1 MASSQNTSNLSGSPL
16 KFPVSSTHNSGT
28 ERVLADVRV
37 KMNDAMSGLFVGP
50 MPVDQFLDEFLPQP
64 VAVPLPGGIST
75 TLFDRM
81 PRTKLERQMYK
92 PFIDLIQNNGLIPGY
107 QIVNTS
113 DYPDHDSDDKIRP
126 DPTMYKST
134 VDVSKKVM
142 QFGEIELHFE
152 LKVDKSHDPF
162 DEPSPTDDRLNH
174 RFEASGIG
182 RSKDRS
188 QLIHY
193 ATEWFSRQHRR
204 FAFTVFICDPYVRFI
219 RWDRA
224 GAVVSEKFDYR
235 KNSQPLIDFLWR
247 FTHHDDAGRGLDPTV
262 VPATTHQ
269 AELAR
274 LHLSEWKPEQERPFV
289 VFKVRGVDGTP
300 REFIAWNCMSHSG
313 SLTGRC
319 TRAYPVYEEATGKR
333 YFLKDTWRAHDLA
346 KEADILRELQEAAVQ
361 YIPPYVCGGDLSE
374 DVTQTDLFVPDDGHE
389 ADTTGEQEGCE
400 PGDQLAGSSHK
411 RDGAW
416 RCGNDW
422 RRITQRFHHRF
433 VVDFI
438 GKPLSQVTSSEQF
451 IKVVSHAFTAHR
463 QAYESKNKI
472 IHRDISANN
481 ILIDV
486 NGNGILN
493 DWDLA
498 KREAELTQARRHER
512 TGTWEFMSCLLLLK
526 KRTIHTIQDDMESFV
541 YIVLYHGLRYFRHS
555 RPHSTKG
562 LLQDIFE
569 YQKTEGDG
577 TIMGG
582 RSKRS
587 MFLEGK
593 TYLGHDFE
601 FESKPLDRWNEAA
614 FAAVQ
619 EWLEH
624 VAPRAK
630 GSKSL
635 LTSMA
640 GNALPPQTTLA
651 TSASAAH
658 LHLRNHAAMAN
669 LFSHCLSSKDWPEPE
684 DPPVDAFPPS
694 GRKGEASQQ
703 SSKRPFESD
712 ERSSVGGSMKR
723 SRTSRSIQS
732 SKPTYTAKAAQ
743 EGIEGPRSPL

>member
-235 KNSQPLIDFLWR
+235 KNSRPLIDFLWR

-289 VFKVRGVDGTP
+289 VFKVTDVDGTP

-319 TRAYPVYEEATGKR
+319 TRAYPVYEEATRKR

-346 KEADILRELQEAAVQ
+346 KEADILRELQEAKVQ
-361 YIPPYVCGGDLSE
+361 YIPPYVCGGDLSG
-374 DVTQTDLFVPDDGHE
+374 DVTKTDL
-389 ADTTGEQEGCE
+389 
-400 PGDQLAGSSHK
+400 
-411 RDGAW
+411 
-416 RCGNDW
+416 CGNDW

-438 GKPLSQVTSSEQF
+438 GKPLSQVTSSEHF
-451 IKVVSHAFTAHR
+451 LKVVSHAFTAHH

-498 KREAELTQARRHER
+498 KRESELTQARRHER
-512 TGTWEFMSCLLLLK
+512 TGTWEFMSCLLLSK
-526 KRTIHTIQDDMESFV
+526 QHTIHTIQDDMESFV
-541 YIVLYHGLRYFRHS
+541 YIVLYHGLRYFRHNK
-555 RPHSTKG
+555 PNSTKNHMRA
-562 LLQDIFE
+562 IFE
-569 YQKTEGDG
+569 SQLIEGDG
-577 TIMGG
+577 TIVGG
-582 RSKRS
+582 KSKRD
-587 MFLEGK
+587 MFEGK
-593 TYLGHDFE
+593 TFLGNGFE
-601 FESKPLDRWNEAA
+601 LESRPLDLWKGAA
-614 FAAVQ
+614 FQAIKEWIEFVDPVVDRKVDQVAA
-619 EWLEH
+619 LLGR
-624 VAPRAK
+624 APPTSSTAPVRQ
-630 GSKSL
+630 L
-635 LTSMA
+635 LQDHTSMA
-640 GNALPPQTTLA
+640 NMFSRCLA
-651 TSASAAH
+651 
-658 LHLRNHAAMAN
+658 
-669 LFSHCLSSKDWPEPE
+669 SKDWPDPK
-684 DPPVDAFPPS
+684 DPPVDALAPT
-694 GRKGEASQQ
+694 GRKGDSSQQ

-712 ERSSVGGSMKR
+712 ERSSMGGSTKR
-723 SRTSRSIQS
+723 SRTSQSIRSSNSHSMKIRSRISQS
-732 SKPTYTAKAAQ
+732 QSGAGGNRRT
-743 EGIEGPRSPL
+743 